1 MSPLETEPSPTDS
14 GKPDQKELEEKIL
27 QVLRAF
33 LVELGAH
40 RALRHLSLRAPLERG
55 LGLASLE
62 RVEFL
67 LRLERELSL
76 KLPDHLLSRAERVS
90 DLVRAVMAA
99 QSQADLS
106 ASPSPPTDSL
116 EPLLRQ
122 EIRGSR
128 AAPGGVDAW
137 NRDGGW
143 PSTLD
148 EALFHFAQRDPRRV
162 QIQLR
167 QEDGE
172 MRPITYAELLSDSSA
187 VAAALLQRAGVHP
200 GDRIALMLPTG
211 PDFFPA
217 FFGAILAGAVPVPLY
232 PPWRANQIEEYAQRQ
247 AKIIGDAGHGCW

>member
-1 MSPLETEPSPTDS
+1 
-14 GKPDQKELEEKIL
+14 LEEKIL
-27 QVLRAF
+27 QVLRGF

-122 EIRGSR
+122 EIRGL
-128 AAPGGVDAW
+128 PG
-137 NRDGGW
+137 
-143 PSTLD
+143 
-148 EALFHFAQRDPRRV
+148 RRLV
-162 QIQLR
+162 R
-167 QEDGE
+167 E
-172 MRPITYAELLSDSSA
+172 
-187 VAAALLQRAGVHP
+187 
-200 GDRIALMLPTG
+200 
-211 PDFFPA
+211 
-217 FFGAILAGAVPVPLY
+217 
-232 PPWRANQIEEYAQRQ
+232 
-247 AKIIGDAGHGCW
+247 